1 MKPECSRRRPINSV
15 SRQGNNW
22 SKALGGAAGKP
33 DVHAENREQK
43 FLRKEHPGWR
53 AGEVD

>member
-1 MKPECSRRRPINSV
+1 MFLGRETTGAKPW
-15 SRQGNNW
+15 G
-22 SKALGGAAGKP
+22 AGKP